1 MDIRLDRNEMPKSP
15 PERIVH
21 AVKQS
26 INEINRYTPQNYVNK
41 LVNLLSDYTNVPQE
55 SIILSSGS
63 DILIKEFLYLFSKDR
78 QIIIPDPTFF
88 LITNTAQKIGSPLLR
103 VRLREPDFNFNINPL
118 LEELKKPTLIF
129 IDNPNN
135 PTGKLILE
143 EKNIKTLLENE
154 NAILLIDEAYFEF
167 SKITYANLV
176 KNYSNIAVSRTLS
189 KSFGLAGSGIGYLI
203 GGEEIIRKF
212 SGLNTM
218 LPYPSVIAGIYA
230 LNNNEYMKKFIEEND
245 KEKCRVMKIISDM
258 GIKVYPSHTNF
269 LLMKTEISEI
279 SRRLAE
285 KGVFISDLTHY
296 SLSSEFIRVTIG
308 SKVENDTFVEII
320 KKIIESH

>member
-1 MDIRLDRNEMPKSP
+1 M
-15 PERIVH
+15 
-21 AVKQS
+21 
-26 INEINRYTPQNYVNK
+26 
-41 LVNLLSDYTNVPQE
+41 
-55 SIILSSGS
+55 
-63 DILIKEFLYLFSKDR
+63 
-78 QIIIPDPTFF
+78 
-88 LITNTAQKIGSPLLR
+88 
-103 VRLREPDFNFNINPL
+103 
-118 LEELKKPTLIF
+118 
-129 IDNPNN
+129 
-135 PTGKLILE
+135 
-143 EKNIKTLLENE
+143 
-154 NAILLIDEAYFEF
+154 LIDEAYFEF

-176 KNYSNIAVSRTLS
+176 KSYSNIAVSRTLS

-212 SGLNTM
+212 SGLDIM

-230 LNNNEYMKKFIEEND
+230 LNNAEYIKEFIEENN
-245 KEKCRVMKIISDM
+245 KKKNRVMNIISDM

-320 KKIIESH
+320 KEIIESHLKLF